1 MRKSNIDNGL
11 DHLSSI
17 TREDVKD
24 WFEKDV
30 DSPYMTKIIKFKKEM
45 RDKVQVVHFDGTRL
59 HSNKE

>member
-11 DHLSSI
+11 DHFPSI

-30 DSPYMTKIIKFKKEM
+30 NSPYMTSVIKFKEEV
-45 RDKVQVVHFDGTRL
+45 RDKVPSCSL
-59 HSNKE
+59 